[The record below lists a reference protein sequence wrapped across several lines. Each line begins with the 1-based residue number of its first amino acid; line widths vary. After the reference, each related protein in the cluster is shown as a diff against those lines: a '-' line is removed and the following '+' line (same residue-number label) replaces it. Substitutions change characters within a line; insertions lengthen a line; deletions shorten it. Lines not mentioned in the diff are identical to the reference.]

1 MEIDNFAPLGVESA
15 VIVAAVLATWLLPAG
30 CCPTQKQLSGL
41 SADQID
47 GIVGIKPLH
56 VVSGNTYR
64 RGNVCPPENG
74 DLHLVTDIHWL
85 LMEVSHFSFWFHNDR
100 PPSFVL

>member
-1 MEIDNFAPLGVESA
+1 MVCF
-15 VIVAAVLATWLLPAG
+15 
-30 CCPTQKQLSGL
+30 KLSGL
-41 SADQID
+41 SALINTDYTPSCLMSNQVLLLADQID

-85 LMEVSHFSFWFHNDR
+85 MMEVSHFSFWFHNDR